1 METSK
6 VSSTTPKRRDREAW
20 TVTYHSREPLPFD
33 QETEDIGRG
42 DNIEKS
48 HHSKE
53 NIRMIERPSRRSHAS
68 PTVEKWRRESHD
80 FLKQHAPPSPTVDV
94 PSRERVVETD
104 ADGYAIPLVE
114 RNSASLTPSG
124 NDQAHAST
132 PSEQASPNEV
142 FFTPMT
148 HPRPSQRE
156 RDVPRYATPS
166 SVPHLAATPTR
177 PQFSLI
183 NERLSAAHSPFER
196 DASIKER
203 TEARLAACD
212 DLSNKLDNE
221 IQQIRESLSQ
231 PIRLGLPALD
241 NSSTPAFSDHR
252 QTIDNSQLGSLR
264 VRKDESPRRSLP
276 QRGQFSSAD
285 GQLRAP
291 PNSVIDNI
299 DRLAADF
306 DTSGTRDEG
315 ADQKNKN
322 VNPKQTVEISMPKAL
337 GASMA
342 AEIAYA
348 ERVEHT
354 RVHVTATRHLAR
366 KVEKMSDAQRDA
378 NDDLDKILN
387 SISLRDASLRSFE
400 EEEKKCALDGS
411 MRNTS
416 KLQET
421 PQPLKMRTTSTAAA
435 ARVLSGEG
443 LEERKRHVDAYV
455 RMRRKLRNLQIV
467 ALKLWKRS
475 ATSAELSVSTDRL
488 LGVVDKELKVAVEG
502 AHSLLYQQHLSTR
515 EFMTEIMLRQKKVYE
530 ATKQCSDTV
539 IRLLGL
545 ATPAEPG
552 EPIAPTEPDL
562 EQLRE
567 PVRIPPKVV
576 NKNVNN
582 GAGDLSARTMRHN
595 LDLRREQA
603 EMLNKS
609 FEEKSRNI
617 EQMTKE
623 SIAVQIDQYDRVIA
637 ERKELINRLDQISSE
652 EQSEAPADSEAR
664 RTPTP
669 RRDGVCPL
677 DFSQLSEDTP
687 GDDKAEREQDDMTP
701 LAADAAG
708 CKHED
713 EGQTD
718 AVIARTRSECTVY
731 EDSYSHFSDED
742 DRHDSESS
750 DGTLYQSDLENHV
763 QDEEEKES
771 HHFPSRRTLDTAETL
786 AMLSRSTVAVVT
798 TTAPRDEVQ
807 KEIAQIIDEALRS
820 TDSPSLQVESET
832 TPRPPKP
839 VEGDSGALE
848 APTDAGDA
856 DVAFVSYDDGS
867 YSKPKTDE
875 EEAAG
880 TEDRTELSGI
890 NDEKFA
896 AGDGAGTDP
905 LAEAVSEASAAS
917 EVVTDDQVAP
927 EPQIDQ
933 KMFNVPCPPRPPK
946 DFSRLRLFFGS
957 PDEPTE
963 DSVEREEFDE
973 SLQNDQFVFRTQP
986 LSEVAVE
993 DIDESTYTKPA
1004 PDTES
1009 IHEEEE
1015 DHIPVITFTNFV
1027 YKEPIPGE
1035 IYEEDEDLEKTQW
1048 EVTPPASP
1056 VRTTVHP
1063 LLGGVAKEDVQL
1075 RHEEIES
1082 QEAEETSKEGDSST
1096 GDVDDW
1102 LTDDEEQPSVGT
1114 GEYTESEDEEEMEE
1128 ERLKT
1133 PGAAVI
1139 DKSEAICPVDS
1150 AEEKGGDDGS
1160 GEEVGVASGHPEQI
1174 EGIESEHVAAEDV
1187 KTDGEAVQTDKDSL
1201 DLSLELTVNDISTR
1215 DPNRSEICDTLS
1227 TSILQMMLDPSSPRC
1242 PPQPIRRRYELND
1255 SVLEDSITARS
1266 PRTPQE
1272 RFITKMPGSLSP
1284 RYQALM
1290 DESLSASVLE
1300 VIAKTEAVMS
1310 ATDEKLR
1317 EINEEMEKM
1326 KLRDPTGEESQSKP
1340 PRDAIFEA
1348 EHEFTAPV
1356 PPVAPKQPVAS
1367 EEDTIVDQNAKR
1379 DGVGLAFL
1387 DGSLDETCEDLFTIE
1402 KPASIFDSASAT
1414 SGSQT
1419 GLASVHVLDTPRK
1432 IVPRPRSPPS
1442 LEDIKKQRLLELR
1455 EQLNSEDW
1463 ITKTC
1468 LQYSKEAWAMV
1479 GTKGFVRLLYDE
1491 LIERPASVD
1500 GVVAEGEEEQ
1510 MLLDI
1515 NRDLVWAA
1523 VIELAAM
1530 LWPEHPDDD
1539 GRGVS
1544 TKWRPIPRNEKEFEA
1559 TAVKYVLEQL
1569 GELPPTHRAKR
1580 QSRPVPSLSET
1591 SVDGVVARLFYR
1603 DRDAFERQVV
1613 TEYRKMCE
1621 ELIEKVGDRFISSE
1635 LEQAQEERGV
1645 DESLLSQSATFGHVS
1660 GDFGRPSLAR
1670 LSIASG
1676 QSIGRRSSTS
1686 AVTVPP
1692 LLVEESEI

>member
-1 METSK
+1 
-6 VSSTTPKRRDREAW
+6 
-20 TVTYHSREPLPFD
+20 
-33 QETEDIGRG
+33 
-42 DNIEKS
+42 
-48 HHSKE
+48 
-53 NIRMIERPSRRSHAS
+53 
-68 PTVEKWRRESHD
+68 
-80 FLKQHAPPSPTVDV
+80 
-94 PSRERVVETD
+94 
-104 ADGYAIPLVE
+104 
-114 RNSASLTPSG
+114 
-124 NDQAHAST
+124 
-132 PSEQASPNEV
+132 
-142 FFTPMT
+142 
-148 HPRPSQRE
+148 
-156 RDVPRYATPS
+156 
-166 SVPHLAATPTR
+166 
-177 PQFSLI
+177 
-183 NERLSAAHSPFER
+183 
-196 DASIKER
+196 
-203 TEARLAACD
+203 
-212 DLSNKLDNE
+212 
-221 IQQIRESLSQ
+221 
-231 PIRLGLPALD
+231 
-241 NSSTPAFSDHR
+241 
-252 QTIDNSQLGSLR
+252 
-264 VRKDESPRRSLP
+264 
-276 QRGQFSSAD
+276 
-285 GQLRAP
+285 
-291 PNSVIDNI
+291 
-299 DRLAADF
+299 
-306 DTSGTRDEG
+306 
-315 ADQKNKN
+315 
-322 VNPKQTVEISMPKAL
+322 MPKAL

-731 EDSYSHFSDED
+731 EDSYSHFSDE
-742 DRHDSESS
+742 
-750 DGTLYQSDLENHV
+750 SDLENHV

-1015 DHIPVITFTNFV
+1015 DHIPVIT
-1027 YKEPIPGE
+1027 
-1035 IYEEDEDLEKTQW
+1035 
-1048 EVTPPASP
+1048 
-1056 VRTTVHP
+1056 TTVHP

-1215 DPNRSEICDTLS
+1215 
-1227 TSILQMMLDPSSPRC
+1227 
-1242 PPQPIRRRYELND
+1242 
-1255 SVLEDSITARS
+1255 
-1266 PRTPQE
+1266 
-1272 RFITKMPGSLSP
+1272 
-1284 RYQALM
+1284 
-1290 DESLSASVLE
+1290 LE

-1402 KPASIFDSASAT
+1402 K
-1414 SGSQT
+1414 
-1419 GLASVHVLDTPRK
+1419 
-1432 IVPRPRSPPS
+1432 
-1442 LEDIKKQRLLELR
+1442 
-1455 EQLNSEDW
+1455 
-1463 ITKTC
+1463 C

-1544 TKWRPIPRNEKEFEA
+1544 TKWRPIPRSEKEFEE
-1559 TAVKYVLEQL
+1559 TAVKFVLEQL

-1591 SVDGVVARLFYR
+1591 SVDGAVARLFYR
-1603 DRDAFERQVV
+1603 DRDAF
-1613 TEYRKMCE
+1613 
-1621 ELIEKVGDRFISSE
+1621 
-1635 LEQAQEERGV
+1635 
-1645 DESLLSQSATFGHVS
+1645 VS
-1660 GDFGRPSLAR
+1660 VY
-1670 LSIASG
+1670 
-1676 QSIGRRSSTS
+1676 RSSGS
-1686 AVTVPP
+1686 VVPQ
-1692 LLVEESEI
+1692 V